1 MSGVIGK
8 LKLGKLNHVAMAV
21 PDLTKAAL
29 QWKGVFG
36 AEVSDP
42 IDLPE
47 HGVTTVFVQLDNTKF
62 ELLHPLGKDSPI
74 ASFLAKNPKGG
85 IHHCCIEVPSIQ
97 EALKT
102 VKNAG
107 IRTTTS
113 EPKIGAHGLPVLF
126 LHPVD
131 THGCLIELEEKKEEK
146 SEVEKKEEKNEVEKK
161 D

>member
-1 MSGVIGK
+1 MSAMQA

-21 PDLTKAAL
+21 PDLAKAAA
-29 QWKGVFG
+29 QWRGVFG
-36 AEVSDP
+36 AKVSDAV
-42 IDLPE
+42 DLPE
-47 HGVTTVFVQLDNTKF
+47 HGVTTVFVELENTKF
-62 ELLHPLGKDSPI
+62 ELLHPFGANSPI

-85 IHHCCIEVPSIQ
+85 IHHCCIEVPSIAA
-97 EALKT
+97 ALKA
-102 VKNAG
+102 VKDAG

-131 THGCLIELEEKKEEK
+131 TNGCLIELEER
-146 SEVEKKEEKNEVEKK
+146 K